1 MAAPF
6 WLVLQGGRSRRP
18 WSELGSAIPQLISYV
33 QASFLLLKAQPQ
45 RVAAV
50 DRAPSTQYGLRGL
63 LPPRS
68 LRCIQ
73 GSGGSA
79 GHCSEPPPPT
89 PTPT

>member
-73 GSGGSA
+73 GGGGSA
-79 GHCSEPPPPT
+79 GHCSEPPPPH